1 MQTNLQRKNI
11 LAKKIGRNGLV
22 NSYWEPAQSAFWL
35 KSLRKPKK
43 FYMLL
48 ALAEVV
54 QATYEKVGKLPLQQK
69 DTVYGIYTVEHE
81 INRIIFY
88 FTTQSF
94 YVAVGSNFNAP
105 RLSSHY
111 TTCLIICL
119 SVHVCTV
126 HCPKGW

>member
-1 MQTNLQRKNI
+1 
-11 LAKKIGRNGLV
+11 
-22 NSYWEPAQSAFWL
+22 
-35 KSLRKPKK
+35 
-43 FYMLL
+43 MLW
-48 ALAEVV
+48 ALTEVV

-119 SVHVCTV
+119 SVHVCTLSQRV
-126 HCPKGW
+126 VNNFHTSK